1 MLQENGGAC
10 AAKTGKAIIIGT
22 WSADQT
28 IDIKNCPQNPGDT
41 NKVVEALAKMLK
53 AEGYQRQRIRN
64 DYLRFLNMKHLFL
77 TFVCAYDMSAEMK
90 EYGRFK
96 KKVICIDLL

>member
-1 MLQENGGAC
+1 
-10 AAKTGKAIIIGT
+10 
-22 WSADQT
+22 
-28 IDIKNCPQNPGDT
+28 
-41 NKVVEALAKMLK
+41 
-53 AEGYQRQRIRN
+53 
-64 DYLRFLNMKHLFL
+64 MKHLFL